1 MISKIET
8 FCDSPKFKSAMNET
22 LIKAFRYESG
32 GRVRIP
38 IY

>member
-8 FCDSPKFKSAMNET
+8 FCGFPKFKSAMNET

-32 GRVRIP
+32 RRVRIP